1 MNLLH
6 SLIQVLRLHENY
18 HSDEA
23 RKAKEATPTV
33 QKLQQVRAHLLSHSF
48 LLLCMPYMLVSATQ
62 YWYMAYQQI
71 VR

>member
-33 QKLQQVRAHLLSHSF
+33 QKLQQVRAHLSHSF
-48 LLLCMPYMLVSATQ
+48 LLLCMPYMLLVSATQ